1 MRVEL
6 KPQAKSMRNCLD
18 GARLRLQAE
27 EQAAA
32 RAEPRAAEEVWEPQA
47 EEQTTGG
54 EALRQSTTQ
63 GWVPEE
69 KDKDGSPRSQATTD
83 VRAVLSQHVRRD
95 RRWGELDSA
104 TVGLPRCHNV
114 C

>member
-47 EEQTTGG
+47 EE
-54 EALRQSTTQ
+54 
-63 GWVPEE
+63 VEE
-69 KDKDGSPRSQATTD
+69 RKSG
-83 VRAVLSQHVRRD
+83 
-95 RRWGELDSA
+95 
-104 TVGLPRCHNV
+104 
-114 C
+114 